1 MRFRAKLRDVN
12 LFLRLIQTVE
22 KIDKQCTLHLT
33 SKRIQFILVKEL
45 EQGFQVWSAMNASSL
60 FNDYLIESKAD
71 NEISFQINLA
81 HLARALKCGE
91 KSTQEILVKL
101 TKKSEL
107 PYLSLS
113 MEISPT
119 RSMMLTQDVPIQPLS
134 PDQMNT
140 FIEPTLPDPDIVIM
154 MPSLK
159 AMRNIVERMK
169 DLDSTLTLQA
179 NMGGEMT
186 LKVQTDMVSIATFY
200 RNLEHPQ
207 LEGRTRVDNTETKAT
222 VKVDVKKFWR
232 ALYSYQV
239 QPTNVICCI
248 VEDTALVLHA
258 LLDDLF
264 ITYYIP
270 VLA

>member
-1 MRFRAKLRDVN
+1 VTLLITDLVTVSG
-12 LFLRLIQTVE
+12 LIQTVE

-33 SKRIQFILVKEL
+33 PKKIQFILVKEL
-45 EQGFQVWSAMNASSL
+45 EHGFQVWSAMNASSL

-71 NEISFQINLA
+71 NEISFQINLS
-81 HLARALKCGE
+81 HLARALRCAE
-91 KSTQEILVKL
+91 KSSSQEILIKL
-101 TKKSEL
+101 TKKGDL

-113 MEISPT
+113 MEVSPT
-119 RSMMLTQDVPIQPLS
+119 RTLMLTQEVPIQPLS
-134 PDQMNT
+134 ADQMNA
-140 FIEPTLPDPDIVIM
+140 FIEPILPDPDIVIM
-154 MPSLK
+154 MPPLK
-159 AMRNIVERMK
+159 AMRNVIERMK
-169 DLDSTLTLQA
+169 DLDSTLTIQA

-207 LEGRTRVDNTETKAT
+207 LEGRTKSEGPDTMASA
-222 VKVDVKKFWR
+222 KVDVKKFWR

-239 QPTNVICCI
+239 APTNVICCI
-248 VEDTALVLHA
+248 VEKTALVLHA

-270 VLA
+270 MLA